1 MIRVACKPAG
11 RHTFSLLTSL
21 KHYCAYRKCTVRAAS
36 MGSDS
41 SYLLIGLSFLLTDQ
55 MAGTL
60 FLVLSRAAD
69 VGFDWQV
76 QV

>member
-1 MIRVACKPAG
+1 M
-11 RHTFSLLTSL
+11 H
-21 KHYCAYRKCTVRAAS
+21 HHRAAS

-41 SYLLIGLSFLLTDQ
+41 SYLLSGLSFLLMDQ

-60 FLVLSRAAD
+60 FLVLSRAAA

-76 QV
+76 AGITQRVLKTDKLWEK